1 MLTGD
6 DTANLL
12 YLVLL
17 GAFLILVVARGQN
30 LSGFLRYGL
39 IWAAIL
45 GLVALGY
52 NAFQQVRD
60 DLFPPQTYLA
70 GGAVEVPRN
79 DMGQYEIVLRLNDV
93 PVRFLI
99 DTGAT
104 DIVLNRADAARVGLS
119 PLTLD
124 YTGTALTANGPV
136 ATATATV
143 DTVALG
149 ERVDRDVAVSVNEG
163 QLDGS
168 LLGMAYLNRFGRVSI
183 VDRRLRLEP

>member
-1 MLTGD
+1 MLTSD
-6 DTANLL
+6 DYASFL
-12 YLVLL
+12 YLALL
-17 GAFLILVVARGQN
+17 GGFLILVVARGQN

-45 GLVALGY
+45 GLTALGY
-52 NAFQQVRD
+52 NAWERVRD
-60 DLFPPQTYLA
+60 DLFPPQSYLA

-79 DMGQYEIVLRLNDV
+79 DQGQYEIVLRLNDV

-104 DIVLNRADAARVGLS
+104 DIVLSRDDAARAGLS

-124 YTGTALTANGPV
+124 YSGTALTANGPV
-136 ATATATV
+136 ATASATV
-143 DTVALG
+143 DTLALG
-149 ERVDRDVAVSVNEG
+149 ERIDRDVEVSVNEG
-163 QLDGS
+163 ELDGS

-183 VDRRLRLEP
+183 ADGRLRLEP